1 MARKEIESGITHH
14 VTAAADTPDLPTMN
28 AASVEQHV
36 NAIALNKELGLAL
49 YDRRSSMSQ
58 IQFHLRQSTESMLEA
73 GKLLIQMKENEDHGN
88 WLGLLADLGVDVTLA
103 NRLRQAALKFSNAA
117 APQHLIAAAGNRAK
131 LFELMILDD
140 DDIAELNDGGTVAGL
155 QLDDVARMSSKEL
168 RAALRAQREKTA
180 EIAKAKDDVISG
192 KSKFIDKLE
201 EKLALA
207 TNKKSA
213 DITEVAM
220 PGEIQL
226 AMLQGYSRK
235 LTSQITA
242 TLNSEIVKLYKEYEG
257 YAPPKH
263 IELAARQAV
272 GLIITAAYGVAENM
286 GFEPIL
292 DAEQAADEPGRAEA
306 KAFEEYMAQQN
317 SDLIDESNQLD
328 KESADDWAARE
339 NINTEPSAEA

>member
-36 NAIALNKELGLAL
+36 NAIALNKEFGLAL

-58 IQFHLRQSTESMLEA
+58 IQFHLRQSAESMLEA
-73 GKLLIQMKENEDHGN
+73 GKLLIQMRENEEHGN
-88 WLGLLADLGVDVTLA
+88 WLNLLAELKIEESLDR
-103 NRLRQAALKFSNAA
+103 RLRKAAVKFSNRAST
-117 APQHLIAAAGNRAK
+117 HDLVLAAGNKTK

-140 DDIAELNDGGTVAGL
+140 EDIAELNDGGTVAGL
-155 QLDDVARMSSKEL
+155 QLDDVARMSTSEL
-168 RAALRAQREKTA
+168 RKALRTQREKTT

-306 KAFEEYMAQQN
+306 KAFEEFIATQEQQ
-317 SDLIDESNQLD
+317 DE
-328 KESADDWAARE
+328 A
-339 NINTEPSAEA
+339 